1 MEPIGAGHVR
11 GQPNRARLGLAD
23 LFPVSLGDQRRGDP
37 ECFLSLVVR
46 TLALLTPDQIQ
57 PRNNIA
63 VLITARDLQR
73 AIVLSEQM
81 QEVVTLQNHVRELG
95 VGNALLTILQSVAHR
110 VLLDHLIDAEVLA
123 DIPEHVEVRHRF
135 QPVQIVDQGGGIG
148 SVKIQQTLKDL
159 SLRGH
164 VLRHVIT
171 GAELT
176 LGIFPRG
183 ISDQTS
189 APTKKNHRPVT
200 RFLKMA
206 EQHDRD
212 EVPNGQRVAGG
223 IKPAVAHATR
233 CGQMI

>member
-1 MEPIGAGHVR
+1 M
-11 GQPNRARLGLAD
+11 
-23 LFPVSLGDQRRGDP
+23 
-37 ECFLSLVVR
+37 SLVIR
-46 TLALLTPDQIQ
+46 TFALLTPDQIQ
-57 PRNNIA
+57 PRNNVA
-63 VLITARDLQR
+63 VLIAARDLQR

-95 VGNALLTILQSVAHR
+95 VGNALLTILQTVAHR

-135 QPVQIVDQGGGIG
+135 QPVQIVDHGGGIG

-183 ISDQTS
+183 ISDQTG
-189 APTKKNHRPVT
+189 APTQKNHRPVT
-200 RFLKMA
+200 RFLEMA
-206 EQHDRD
+206 EQHDWN
-212 EVPNGQRVAGG
+212 EIPNGQGVAGG
-223 IKPAVAHATR
+223 IKPAVAHATWS
-233 CGQMI
+233 GQMI